1 MTDLTRLLP
10 IALLLVLSALHAW
23 ADDQRQARS
32 TPKLLT
38 PIHDSDRTLG
48 AQPFR
53 QLLDDWSH
61 LDPRLPD
68 DQQLR
73 NLREQLFL
81 VVAKHPLSPE
91 QRLLADRLC
100 LALEHAQR
108 RLDAQRRFEQTLD
121 STERLQDALDA
132 AHRLQTLRHDFPALA
147 SPEALADEP
156 DLPDPAGLEFAA
168 LLDDATPLRPLTPDW
183 HTQTAPDGALTL
195 SRQFTVAPD
204 EQHLMLNFHALGKDA
219 TVTVNGQP
227 LPHLPQPGND
237 SFRVSLPPD
246 HNGTYTVTLHIP
258 SPLPGDRKPAPW
270 LSQTRDGRRDRGR

>member
-10 IALLLVLSALHAW
+10 IALLLALCAPHAW
-23 ADDQRQARS
+23 ANQRQAR
-32 TPKLLT
+32 PT
-38 PIHDSDRTLG
+38 PILLPAIQDTDRTLG
-48 AQPFR
+48 AQPLR
-53 QLLDDWSH
+53 QLLDDWTR
-61 LDPRLPD
+61 LNPRTPD

-73 NLREQLFL
+73 SLREQLFL
-81 VVAKHPLSPE
+81 AVAQHPLSPE
-91 QRLLADRLC
+91 QRQLADRLC

-108 RLDAQRRFEQTLD
+108 RLDAQRRFEQPLD

-132 AHRLQTLRHDFPALA
+132 AHRLQTLRRDFPALA
-147 SPEALADEP
+147 SPAALADEP

-168 LLDDATPLRPLTPDW
+168 LLDDATPLRPLTHDW
-183 HTQTAPDGALTL
+183 HTRTAPDGAITL

-204 EQHLMLNFHALGKDA
+204 EQNLMLNFHALGKDA
-219 TVTVNGQP
+219 TVTVNGQT
-227 LPHLPQPGND
+227 LPHLPQPGNA

>member
-10 IALLLVLSALHAW
+10 IALLLVLCALPAP
-23 ADDQRQARS
+23 ADQQQAR
-32 TPKLLT
+32 PAPRLLS
-38 PIHDSDRTLG
+38 PLQDADRPPREP
-48 AQPFR
+48 PFR
-53 QLLDDWSH
+53 PLPPDWTRPG
-61 LDPRLPD
+61 PRHPD

-81 VVAKHPLSPE
+81 VVAKHPLTPQ

-108 RLDAQRRFEQTLD
+108 RLDAQRLFDQPLD
-121 STERLQDALDA
+121 SPERLQDALDA
-132 AHRLQTLRHDFPALA
+132 AHRLQTLRRDFPTLR
-147 SPEALADEP
+147 SPAALADEP
-156 DLPDPAGLEFAA
+156 DFPDPAGLEFAA

-183 HTQTAPDGALTL
+183 HTQTAPDGATTL

-204 EQHLMLNFHALGKDA
+204 EQRLMLNFHALGKDA
-219 TVTVNGQP
+219 TVTVNDQT
-227 LPHLPQPGND
+227 LPHLPQPGNA

-246 HNGTYTVTLHIP
+246 HNGTFTVTLHIP

-270 LSQTRDGRRDRGR
+270 LSQLRDGRRDRGR